1 MRLHDAA
8 GGVTAETLQH
18 VYDLVS
24 QHVSQQTRHYGRVRR
39 FPHAIVEKH
48 DARPLE
54 WHSIGKCAGMP
65 VLRGGEGDRDHDS
78 VPCGDAEALVISPL
92 QPYARLRKKLCG
104 YFPTRIDGRRVRSG
118 IETNHHHPLGDSAIA
133 CPSTRPNCQHR
144 CNTQKPHGVLSSCRG
159 KRKGRRKGATLV
171 ADFVI
176 ALRWIWLL
184 NITVE
189 AGNNLVSGTVD
200 AAHLDALVHSEQV
213 TEVRA
218 HERHHLR
225 LNTSVPQIAAD
236 QERSGGHW

>member
-118 IETNHHHPLGDSAIA
+118 IETNHHHPLGDAAIA

-176 ALRWIWLL
+176 ALRSEEHTSELQSLRHLVCRLL
-184 NITVE
+184 LE
-189 AGNNLVSGTVD
+189 KKKK
-200 AAHLDALVHSEQV
+200 LDTNTIRRAYLARSALP
-213 TEVRA
+213 RA
-218 HERHHLR
+218 PSRR
-225 LNTSVPQIAAD
+225 
-236 QERSGGHW
+236 R